1 MTQKYL
7 QNIDRKTKILIVFED
22 MIADTTT
29 TNKTFQAII
38 KELFIRCR
46 KLNISPVFIEYIS
59 HNLTFLFQEKL
70 D

>member
-7 QNIDRKTKILIVFED
+7 QNIDRKTKILIVSED
-22 MIADTTT
+22 MIADTM

-46 KLNISPVFIEYIS
+46 KLNISPFIEYIS